1 METSRA
7 ETSRAEAVEVELE
20 AKLDAADV
28 SADAGAASGEVG
40 GEGKKDPSEGE
51 GEFVKIRLVT
61 WNVGNAKPDFAELA
75 HTLPIKEL
83 RDTDLVVIGTQENHF
98 KGESAGIS
106 KKTSTANILND
117 IV

>member
-1 METSRA
+1 M
-7 ETSRAEAVEVELE
+7 LG
-20 AKLDAADV
+20 L
-28 SADAGAASGEVG
+28 
-40 GEGKKDPSEGE
+40 
-51 GEFVKIRLVT
+51 
-61 WNVGNAKPDFAELA
+61 LA

-117 IV
+117 IGDAISDGGGGGRRYIRWH